1 MHLSIEIARKIALAY
16 DIACKPVCRALNLPK
31 TAFDI
36 LMFLGNNPTYKTASE
51 IVEVRHIKANLVS
64 VNVEQLVQK
73 GYLVRQPMEGD
84 RRKTALYCTE
94 KAEAVIERGRE
105 CQNAFF
111 EQLFSDV
118 DETTRRTF
126 FDTMQKLEESL
137 DAFLKD
143 AEE

>member
-1 MHLSIEIARKIALAY
+1 
-16 DIACKPVCRALNLPK
+16 
-31 TAFDI
+31 
-36 LMFLGNNPTYKTASE
+36 MFLGNNPTYKTASE

-126 FDTMQKLEESL
+126 FDAMQKLEESL